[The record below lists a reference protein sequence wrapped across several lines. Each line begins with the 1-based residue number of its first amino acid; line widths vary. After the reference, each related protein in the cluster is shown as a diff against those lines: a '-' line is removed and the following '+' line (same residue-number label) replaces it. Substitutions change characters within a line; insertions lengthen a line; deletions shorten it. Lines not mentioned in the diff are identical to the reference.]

1 MKGEKGQLT
10 DILCTKCG
18 LCCDGTLFADVELAG
33 AAEAAALEAM
43 GLDVEDADGGEGAL
57 LIQPCAALNGTRC
70 SIYMHRPGCCR
81 TFECR
86 LLQEVKRGNVS
97 VESAQEKI
105 AAVLKVRRLPGKQ
118 AKAAVAGMVR
128 ETFL

>member
-1 MKGEKGQLT
+1 LT

-33 AAEAAALEAM
+33 AVEAARLEAM
-43 GLDVEDADGGEGAL
+43 GLEVEDADGGEAAL
-57 LIQPCAALNGTRC
+57 LLQPCAALKGTRC
-70 SIYMHRPGCCR
+70 SVYVHRPGCCR

-86 LLQEVKRGNVS
+86 LLQEAKRGTVS
-97 VESAQEKI
+97 VDSALEKI
-105 AAVLKVRRLPGKQ
+105 AAALRVRRQTGSE
-118 AKAAVAGMVR
+118 AKAALGRMVK

>member
-1 MKGEKGQLT
+1 MKSNLT

-33 AAEAAALEAM
+33 ASEATRLEAM
-43 GLDVEDADGGEGAL
+43 GLEVEHPDAGESAL
-57 LIQPCAALNGTRC
+57 LLQPCAALKGTRC
-70 SIYMHRPGCCR
+70 SIYTHRPGCCR

-86 LLQEVKRGNVS
+86 LLQEVKRGIVT

-105 AAVLKVRRLPGKQ
+105 AAVLQLRNRSGQ
-118 AKAAVAGMVR
+118 EAKTVVARMVQ